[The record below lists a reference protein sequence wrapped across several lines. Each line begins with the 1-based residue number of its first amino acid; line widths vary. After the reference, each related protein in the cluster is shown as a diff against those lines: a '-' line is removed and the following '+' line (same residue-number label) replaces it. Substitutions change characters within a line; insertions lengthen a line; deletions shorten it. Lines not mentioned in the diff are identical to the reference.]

1 MIQLFNHTPELS
13 HYIYVVAFF
22 LIFLGLLWG
31 RFKAMHVFAAVVLC
45 LILSGFMGIKHLYAA
60 AVNPSILTVM
70 ALIAL
75 TGVLK
80 KTLPVHR
87 IGDLLGKSSK
97 GFMIRTGLVTAAL
110 SGFINNTPVVA
121 LLIPIIKSKAKE
133 RNWPIGNYLMPLS
146 FAAVAGGT
154 ITLIGTST
162 NLVLNGLLTE
172 NGIQGFKFW
181 DFLVPGLCVTG
192 AVLLTTVLIAP
203 IVLRKTTEGPNA
215 TKKEER
221 QYTTELK
228 VIPKGTMEGKTVK
241 SAGLRNLNDLFLA
254 EIYRDG
260 TFISPVT
267 PKERLQANDTLFFTG
282 VLEEVNG
289 LLDLFP
295 KGLKTVEEK
304 FEVNARQDLIEVLVP
319 NNSDLIGHPLK
330 QTNFRARYDA
340 VIIGVQRG
348 GQPIKGQIGRIALQ
362 AGDLLL
368 LSAGIKFNACNE
380 RETSLILINQHKR
393 TATSHKDRGQYFL
406 PGLLMIGGGALVL
419 QWSLLLSAGLM
430 LLLGLACGITHA
442 EKLKSEFNLELYSLL
457 ILSVA
462 FGSAIVEGDHAG
474 FFIEQIA
481 LPPKASTGIV
491 LLFLLTL
498 LLTNFMTNISAVAIA
513 FPIAAA
519 MMQHYQ
525 LSHLEVFLPVAFG
538 ASGSFLTPS
547 SYQTHLMIMGP
558 GNYTNKDF
566 LKLGLPVLIVY
577 TVVALWVLL

>member
-1 MIQLFNHTPELS
+1 
-13 HYIYVVAFF
+13 
-22 LIFLGLLWG
+22 
-31 RFKAMHVFAAVVLC
+31 MHVFAAVVMA
-45 LILSGFMGIKHLYAA
+45 LILSGFMGIKHIYAT

-80 KTLPVHR
+80 KTLPFHR

-97 GFMIRTGLVTAAL
+97 GFMVRTGLVTAAL

-121 LLIPIIKSKAKE
+121 LLIPILKSKAKAQ
-133 RNWPIGNYLMPLS
+133 NWPIGNYLMPLS

-162 NLVLNGLLTE
+162 NLVLNGLMIE
-172 NGIQGFKFW
+172 NGIEGFKFW

-203 IVLRKTTEGPNA
+203 IVLKKTEEDADAAKN
-215 TKKEER
+215 EER

-228 VIPKGTMEGKTVK
+228 VIPRGTMEGKTVK

-254 EIYRDG
+254 EIYRNG
-260 TFISPVT
+260 EFISPVT
-267 PKERLQANDTLFFTG
+267 PKMTLQANDTLFFTG
-282 VLEEVNG
+282 ALDQVNE

-304 FEVNARQDLIEVLVP
+304 FEVDTRHDLLEVIVP
-319 NNSDLIGHPLK
+319 NNSDLIGRPLK

-340 VIIGVQRG
+340 VIVGVQRE
-348 GQPIKGQIGRIALQ
+348 GQPLKGKIGRIALQ

-368 LSAGIKFNACNE
+368 LSAGANFTARNE
-380 RETSLILINQHKR
+380 RETPLIAINQHKR
-393 TATSHKDRGQYFL
+393 TATASVGRAQYFL
-406 PGLLMIGGGALVL
+406 PGLLMIVGGALVL
-419 QWSLLLSAGLM
+419 QWSLLLSVGLM
-430 LLLGLACGITHA
+430 LLLGIACGITHA
-442 EKLKSEFNLELYSLL
+442 EKLKREFNLELYALL

-462 FGSAIVEGDHAG
+462 FGSAVVEGGHAG
-474 FFIEQIA
+474 FFIEQMA
-481 LPPKASTGIV
+481 LPPEASAGIV

-498 LLTNFMTNISAVAIA
+498 LLTNFMTNVSAVAIA

-525 LSHLEVFLPVAFG
+525 LGHLEVFLPVAFG
-538 ASGSFLTPS
+538 ASGSFITPS

-558 GNYTNKDF
+558 GNYSNKDF
-566 LKLGLPVLIVY
+566 LKLGLPVLVVY
-577 TVVALWVLL
+577 SAVALWVLL

>member
-1 MIQLFNHTPELS
+1 MTQLFEHTTELS

-22 LIFLGLLWG
+22 LIVLGLLWG
-31 RFKAMHVFAAVVLC
+31 RFKAMHVFAAVVMA
-45 LILSGFMGIKHLYAA
+45 LILSGFMGIKHIYAT

-80 KTLPVHR
+80 KTLPFHR
-87 IGDLLGKSSK
+87 IGDLLGESSK
-97 GFMIRTGLVTAAL
+97 GFMVRTGLVTAAL

-121 LLIPIIKSKAKE
+121 LLIPILKSKAKAH
-133 RNWPIGNYLMPLS
+133 NWPIGNYLMPLS

-162 NLVLNGLLTE
+162 NLVLNGLMIE
-172 NGIQGFKFW
+172 NGIEGFKFW

-203 IVLRKTTEGPNA
+203 MVLKKTTEVADAAKN
-215 TKKEER
+215 EER
-221 QYTTELK
+221 HYTTELK
-228 VIPKGTMEGKTVK
+228 VIAGGTMDGKTVK

-254 EIYRDG
+254 EIYRNG
-260 TFISPVT
+260 AFISPVT
-267 PKERLQANDTLFFTG
+267 PKMTLEANDTLFFTG
-282 VLEEVNG
+282 ALDQVNE

-304 FEVNARQDLIEVLVP
+304 FEVDARHDLLEVIVP
-319 NNSDLIGHPLK
+319 NNSDLIGRPLK

-340 VIIGVQRG
+340 VIVGVQRG
-348 GQPIKGQIGRIALQ
+348 GQPLKGKIGRIALQ

-368 LSAGIKFNACNE
+368 LSAGANFTARNE
-380 RETSLILINQHKR
+380 RETPLIAINQHKR
-393 TATSHKDRGQYFL
+393 TATAAVGRAQYFL
-406 PGLLMIGGGALVL
+406 PGLLMIVGGALVL
-419 QWSLLLSAGLM
+419 QWSLLLSVGLM
-430 LLLGLACGITHA
+430 LLLGIACGITHA
-442 EKLKSEFNLELYSLL
+442 EKLKRDFNLELYALL

-462 FGSAIVEGDHAG
+462 FGSAVVEGGHAG
-474 FFIEQIA
+474 FFIEQMA
-481 LPPKASTGIV
+481 LPPEASAGIV

-498 LLTNFMTNISAVAIA
+498 LLTNFMTNVSAVAIA

-525 LSHLEVFLPVAFG
+525 IGHLEVFLPVAFG

-566 LKLGLPVLIVY
+566 MKLGLPVLVVY
-577 TVVALWVLL
+577 SAAALLILL